1 MKKIIALLA
10 CLILLVSPFCA
21 FNVFAEDSSSD
32 EAETT
37 ASQEAEETD
46 SADESSDTE
55 SSDSESEEE
64 TESRTDDEDPLA
76 DADGFEIP
84 TSFYIGGGVIVVFII
99 ASVVVLIM
107 GKPKEK

>member
-1 MKKIIALLA
+1 MKRIIALLA
-10 CLILLVSPFCA
+10 CLILIVSPFCV
-21 FNVFAEDSSSD
+21 FNAFAEDSSSD

-37 ASQEAEETD
+37 AAEEETD
-46 SADESSDTE
+46 SADESSD
-55 SSDSESEEE
+55 SEAEEE
-64 TESRTDDEDPLA
+64 TEARTDDEDPLA